1 MDAFTLLLRLWMFLL
16 HCCGEANVFRAG
28 GGFFIFSRRPPP
40 QRKIDRTARISQR
53 CVPGQTYAA
62 RTMQRTISAGWS
74 HPPCRTRGRVAP
86 GQCETVRH
94 GSHENDN
101 AR

>member
-40 QRKIDRTARISQR
+40 QRNTKSTGSRTSQ
-53 CVPGQTYAA
+53 
-62 RTMQRTISAGWS
+62 
-74 HPPCRTRGRVAP
+74 
-86 GQCETVRH
+86 
-94 GSHENDN
+94 
-101 AR
+101 